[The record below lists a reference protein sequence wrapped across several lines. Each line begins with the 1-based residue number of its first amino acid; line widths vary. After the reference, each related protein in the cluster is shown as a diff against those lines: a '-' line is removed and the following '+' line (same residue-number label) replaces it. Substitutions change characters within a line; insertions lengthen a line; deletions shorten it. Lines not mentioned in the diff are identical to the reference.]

1 MLTIPTHY
9 SYHPSCI
16 PPPEWHPTASWTR
29 PTSAPSISIWNAWH
43 NAIAMWVGFIYT
55 ELASGLLSCRF
66 LRDTQIIPERKRAWH
81 LDYAMKA
88 LEHAEAAMWKLKLSH
103 PEFDQMMA
111 LAERLRFEVDS
122 FKRL

>member
-1 MLTIPTHY
+1 M
-9 SYHPSCI
+9 
-16 PPPEWHPTASWTR
+16 
-29 PTSAPSISIWNAWH
+29 APYRLMDAPDLGSIHLNLERLAQR
-43 NAIAMWVGFIYT
+43 NRDVAVGFIYT